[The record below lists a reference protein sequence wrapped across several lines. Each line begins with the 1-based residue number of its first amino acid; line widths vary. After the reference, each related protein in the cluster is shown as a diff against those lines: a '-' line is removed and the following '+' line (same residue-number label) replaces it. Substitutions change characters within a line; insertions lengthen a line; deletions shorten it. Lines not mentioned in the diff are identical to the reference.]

1 MTAKARKPIADRK
14 LAGLE
19 EALAHAKGEL
29 TLKTVEHREPAPE
42 IDPKT
47 PVALRSE
54 ALMLQAVFALML
66 RLAVQRTP
74 VVSR

>member
-19 EALAHAKGEL
+19 EALAHAKCEL
-29 TLKTVEHREPAPE
+29 TLNTVEHRVPPPQ

-47 PVALRSE
+47 LVALRSE
-54 ALMLQAVFALML
+54 ALILQAVFALML
-66 RLAVQRTP
+66 RLVDQYLIINL
-74 VVSR
+74 